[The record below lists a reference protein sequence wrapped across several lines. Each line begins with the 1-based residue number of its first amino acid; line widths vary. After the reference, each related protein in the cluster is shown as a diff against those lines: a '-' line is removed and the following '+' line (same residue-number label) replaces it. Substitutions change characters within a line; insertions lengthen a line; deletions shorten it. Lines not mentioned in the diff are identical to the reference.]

1 MERLKKMT
9 RKHFPKIGSEKLR
22 NLTINIYMVV
32 IGVKPS
38 FLIDTIAVRNY
49 LPHFISL
56 LQEIKVTSNI
66 FEETILRIV
75 SIQDD
80 YFIVNVEK
88 SLARVPRDR
97 QYVDVSSSL
106 KMPVLISHSASV
118 SFCYRRNFTGKP
130 SISNNQ

>member
-1 MERLKKMT
+1 MT
-9 RKHFPKIGSEKLR
+9 RKHFPKMGSEKLR

-80 YFIVNVEK
+80 YFIINVEE

-97 QYVDVSSSL
+97 RYVDVSSSL
-106 KMPVLISHSASV
+106 KMPVLISRSAGV
-118 SFCYRRNFTGKP
+118 SFCY
-130 SISNNQ
+130 

>member
-1 MERLKKMT
+1 MESLKKMT
-9 RKHFPKIGSEKLR
+9 RKHLPKIGSEKLR
-22 NLTINIYMVV
+22 NLTTNIYMVV

-56 LQEIKVTSNI
+56 LQEIKVASNI
-66 FEETILRIV
+66 YERTTLRIV

-80 YFIVNVEK
+80 YFIINIEE
-88 SLARVPRDR
+88 SLVRLQKDR

-106 KMPVLISHSASV
+106 KMPVLISPSEGV
-118 SFCYRRNFTGKP
+118 SFCY
-130 SISNNQ
+130 